1 MLTTLPPLVL
11 GQRRDITSL
20 SALASLVLKLRREE
34 ANRTGKMACAP
45 IPSVTLYGTTQ
56 ITTQVQVTATSL
68 STYLGEPAISLTTFV
83 HTQCDA
89 FGLKCSPQQTSSL
102 VTVTPTMTSTVTEVV
117 NTQTVLTSVVPQ
129 RTIYSPCP
137 DGRQP
142 TNTGGKAVETNK
154 GGGDGDGD
162 GGKESQEPV
171 TQFTPPPAILT
182 PSEST
187 FQGVVSQT
195 QNQVPSPPPPSTV
208 IAFSSS
214 VTQTQIS
221 SSQSA
226 RSNSNTEPALPY
238 SSVTHPSSAYASISP
253 IYSSSVYSSVASAG
267 AQATTESSSPKGAV
281 VAGAAVGGI
290 LGLCSLCCLL
300 MWFRRRM
307 GRDDD
312 TGRSVGT
319 VDYWERRFR
328 ELEADGGEE
337 KIGSEGHFGNDGD
350 PVEGEKSK
358 KLRVSQG
365 PVAFF
370 DSWTNRCL
378 YHSSHSTSGRR
389 TCRLDQHP
397 VSLPFRPSSP
407 LNPVRSRLSGCHLR
421 NRVKR
426 STSPGRDSAL
436 AHHPPDPFAQVGPA
450 ARAVSNPRSVV
461 NHGRH
466 PSSLLHIG

>member
-1 MLTTLPPLVL
+1 
-11 GQRRDITSL
+11 
-20 SALASLVLKLRREE
+20 
-34 ANRTGKMACAP
+34 MACAP

-56 ITTQVQVTATSL
+56 ITTQIQVTATSL

-89 FGLKCSPQQTSSL
+89 FGLKCGPQQTSSL

-142 TNTGGKAVETNK
+142 TNTGGKPAVETDK
-154 GGGDGDGD
+154 AEGDGDE
-162 GGKESQEPV
+162 GKESQEPV

-195 QNQVPSPPPPSTV
+195 QNQAPSPSPPPTIVTS
-208 IAFSSS
+208 ISS
-214 VTQTQIS
+214 VPQTQIS
-221 SSQSA
+221 SSQPV

-238 SSVTHPSSAYASISP
+238 SSVTHPSSAYASISS
-253 IYSSSVYSSVASAG
+253 IYSSSAYSAVASAG
-267 AQATTESSSPKGAV
+267 AQATTETSSPKGAV
-281 VAGAAVGGI
+281 VAGAVVGGI

-312 TGRSVGT
+312 TGQSVGT

-328 ELEADGGEE
+328 ELEADGGDE
-337 KIGSEGHFGNDGD
+337 KVGSEGHFGDDGD
-350 PVEGEKSK
+350 LVEGEKSK
-358 KLRVSQG
+358 KLRVS
-365 PVAFF
+365 
-370 DSWTNRCL
+370 
-378 YHSSHSTSGRR
+378 
-389 TCRLDQHP
+389 
-397 VSLPFRPSSP
+397 
-407 LNPVRSRLSGCHLR
+407 
-421 NRVKR
+421 
-426 STSPGRDSAL
+426 
-436 AHHPPDPFAQVGPA
+436 
-450 ARAVSNPRSVV
+450 
-461 NHGRH
+461 
-466 PSSLLHIG
+466 